1 MELTPEQQRLTE
13 LMTENEK
20 LKADLKKLQ
29 AKKSGL
35 FIHEQ
40 PEEVE
45 LDVYEKGKLPVL
57 KRISDKDVVCGGKDH
72 LLIEG
77 DNLHTLMALQIT
89 HRNKVDVIYIDP
101 PYNTGNKDFKYND
114 RFVDKEDNW
123 RHNKWLSFM
132 SRRLR
137 LARELMSD
145 SGVIFI
151 SIDDN
156 EQAQLKLLCDD
167 IFGEDNFVACCA
179 VVNNL
184 KGRNDAKYFKT
195 AHEYLLV
202 YSKTEK
208 FKIGCLELTQEEENE
223 YNLEDTNGKYK
234 IGRILRK
241 TGDSQYKEDRPNLYF
256 PIYVDKENNVY
267 FESAEGREEIFP
279 KAPDGK
285 DSRWTWSKEKVK
297 NEIGEL
303 IAKRTKNNVNF
314 YIKQRLNDNRGIYLK
329 SFLYDAEYSTGSG
342 VNSLKKIGISFNAPK
357 SVKFIKDLFKVGGNE
372 NAIIL
377 DFFAGSGTTGQ
388 AVLELNKEDG
398 GNRQFIL
405 ATNNENNICEEI
417 TRERM
422 KRIMEGYTNSK
433 KESVAGLGNNL
444 RYFKTDFVQNSN
456 SDTQLRLNLMDGY
469 GDMICVGENVFS
481 LVKETAC
488 YKIFEN
494 DNKTVAFVKSDKN
507 LNGLV
512 DHFKQAK
519 GKKKVYKFELEDAKD
534 PDFEELFDGV
544 EGVKFFGISSIIRSY
559 IRLMRRK

>member
-1 MELTPEQQRLTE
+1 MELTQEQL
-13 LMTENEK
+13 LAENEK

-29 AKKSGL
+29 ARKSGL

-45 LDVYEKGKLPVL
+45 LDVYEKEKLPVL
-57 KRISDKDVVCGGKDH
+57 KRVSDKDVVCGGKDH

-77 DNLHTLMALQIT
+77 DNLHTLIALQIT
-89 HRNKVDVIYIDP
+89 HRNKIDVIYIDP

-137 LARELMSD
+137 LARELLND

-167 IFGEDNFVACCA
+167 VFGEDNFVANFIWESGDGGSNDTKRNLSIINEYVLCFCKKNFA
-179 VVNNL
+179 FNLAPKDKSKFKNKLSFINLATDGINIRSGEFQLVNINKQKDYLVSINLKDGSKIENYPSMCPQSTIDEWQKVGKIVVNENKVVYYKSFIEDEKAGINYKNL
-184 KGRNDAKYFKT
+184 ISNVGTAKGA
-195 AHEYLLV
+195 
-202 YSKTEK
+202 
-208 FKIGCLELTQEEENE
+208 
-223 YNLEDTNGKYK
+223 GKA
-234 IGRILRK
+234 L
-241 TGDSQYKEDRPNLYF
+241 
-256 PIYVDKENNVY
+256 
-267 FESAEGREEIFP
+267 
-279 KAPDGK
+279 
-285 DSRWTWSKEKVK
+285 
-297 NEIGEL
+297 NEIL
-303 IAKRTKNNVNF
+303 NV
-314 YIKQRLNDNRGIYLK
+314 
-329 SFLYDAEYSTGSG
+329 E
-342 VNSLKKIGISFNAPK
+342 LKKMYPK
-357 SVKFIKDLFKVGGNE
+357 PLGLIKHILKIASNK

-422 KRIMEGYTNSK
+422 KRVMEGYTNSK
-433 KESVAGLGNNL
+433 KESITGLGNNL
-444 RYFKTDFVQNSN
+444 IYFKTDFVQKSN
-456 SDTQLRLNLMDGY
+456 SDTQLRLNLVDGY
-469 GDMICVGENVFS
+469 GDIICVGENVFG

-494 DNKTVAFVKSDKN
+494 DKKTIAFVKSDKN
-507 LNGLV
+507 LTGLV

-534 PDFEELFDGV
+534 PDFEELFDEV

-559 IRLMRRK
+559 IRLTGRK